1 MTVMQEDNVSGLICP
16 KCGWN
21 IITTKIDDIMLD
33 TQLYQLFVLKN
44 EHINRNQIRILSK
57 ISGMRSVF
65 LWRKRL
71 RGWRGKNRME
81 DVIRKYFQCWLDKD
95 INDVKEIFSDDII
108 YSECYGPV
116 YKGIG
121 QIIRWFDDW
130 NRKGTVLQW
139 DIKRVIAS
147 GNTAV
152 VEWYFECDYEG
163 NVDGFD
169 GVTIAEFDADMKI
182 CDLKEFQSKAE
193 HNYPYGE

>member
-1 MTVMQEDNVSGLICP
+1 
-16 KCGWN
+16 
-21 IITTKIDDIMLD
+21 
-33 TQLYQLFVLKN
+33 
-44 EHINRNQIRILSK
+44 
-57 ISGMRSVF
+57 
-65 LWRKRL
+65 
-71 RGWRGKNRME
+71 ME

-163 NVDGFD
+163 NVDGCGSGSCD
-169 GVTIAEFDADMKI
+169 GFVSRYCFILFI
-182 CDLKEFQSKAE
+182 CGRMA
-193 HNYPYGE
+193 